1 MSLLQ
6 LSAYLLAPV
15 AATTA
20 TNFTVRFFLQGS
32 SLLAHGESSSRVCAA
47 LCAALVCAF
56 TLAGGELRGTAAYAG
71 YVVADTVSALW
82 HGPLLR
88 LEILVHHA
96 VTLAL
101 CLLAFSFLTPASAP
115 LALPAAIVPLTR
127 ALLLME
133 ASNPFLH
140 ASWIADREKRLRPYR
155 LAILSWSV
163 PGVLSTFLWF
173 RVVQGW
179 ACVRLTQ
186 GIAGTLGAW
195 YGVVQASVLT
205 LLALQVYWYWM
216 LLRMLVRVLLG
227 QKGKEMGHTE

>member
-1 MSLLQ
+1 MSLVPQ
-6 LSAYLLAPV
+6 LSAYLLAP
-15 AATTA
+15 AIATSA
-20 TNFTVRFFLQGS
+20 TNFLARSYLQGS
-32 SLLAHGESSSRVCAA
+32 SLLTRGESSSRVCAA

-71 YVVADTVSALW
+71 YVLADTVSAHW
-82 HGPLLR
+82 HGPPLR
-88 LEILVHHA
+88 LEIQVHHA

-140 ASWIADREKRLRPYR
+140 ASWIADREERLRPYR
-155 LAILSWSV
+155 LAILSCSV
-163 PGVLSTFLWF
+163 PGVLAAFLWF
-173 RVVQGW
+173 RIVQGW
-179 ACVRLTQ
+179 ACVGLAQ

-205 LLALQVYWYWM
+205 LLGLQIYWYW
-216 LLRMLVRVLLG
+216 LLVRMVARALLG
-227 QKGKEMGHTE
+227 QKGAGHTG